1 MAPDSYS
8 CGLMLGTNRNK
19 TLEELINLKGASI
32 AEMRAIL
39 STYDIDEKD
48 VIIIP
53 WQNPV
58 SSYIAEYWISQK
70 DEDPVVV
77 EKRMQEYIDGI
88 RQMLF
93 GTAQSGSYDLPKPIV
108 EIKTAVAYANWT
120 DDSRVFADCSN
131 AGMMTISSVLH
142 LPVYKLDTLK
152 DLEQFKE
159 NFRDIL
165 TLDHGYDEVPSFNDI
180 TALYDDSFFA
190 DHTLILAYVDAPSGS
205 FRYAIQDI
213 SYGGS
218 AFCLDVVQTN
228 DPETHTDDM
237 AGWFV
242 IAEVLDS
249 DIADY
254 ILFDAQLV
262 ERE

>member
-1 MAPDSYS
+1 
-8 CGLMLGTNRNK
+8 
-19 TLEELINLKGASI
+19 
-32 AEMRAIL
+32 
-39 STYDIDEKD
+39 
-48 VIIIP
+48 
-53 WQNPV
+53 
-58 SSYIAEYWISQK
+58 
-70 DEDPVVV
+70 
-77 EKRMQEYIDGI
+77 
-88 RQMLF
+88 
-93 GTAQSGSYDLPKPIV
+93 
-108 EIKTAVAYANWT
+108 
-120 DDSRVFADCSN
+120 
-131 AGMMTISSVLH
+131 MTISSVLH

-180 TALYDDSFFA
+180 TALYDDTFFA
-190 DHTLILAYVDAPSGS
+190 DHTLVLAYVTASSGS

-218 AFCLDVVQTN
+218 TFCLDVVQTN

-242 IAEVLDS
+242 MAEVLDS

-262 ERE
+262 GRE